1 MRLNK
6 FDKDAFV
13 SSAMDDVPKVD
24 HDVLAKK
31 LVVDCLKATVPV
43 DIQNAIA
50 KYPDWFNSDHV
61 SMPSNISDFYTTLT
75 PRRIR
80 WQDVLKEPKDV
91 AKMQELAAAAKEQ
104 YQSRIVLEGS
114 LRSTIEGFSTLKSA
128 LAALPEFAKYLPEER
143 DGKVNRSMPAVANL
157 VTTMMQAGW
166 PKEKQDGKKTNT

>member
-13 SSAMDDVPKVD
+13 TAAMDDVPKVD

-31 LVVDCLKATVPV
+31 LVVDCLKASVPV
-43 DIQNAIA
+43 DIQNMIA
-50 KYPDWFNSDHV
+50 KYPDWFGAEHV
-61 SMPSNISDFYTTLT
+61 IMPPNICDFYTVLT

-80 WQDVLKEPKDV
+80 WEDVVTDPKDV
-91 AKMQELAAAAKEQ
+91 AKMQELAAAAKAQ
-104 YQSRIVLEGS
+104 YQSRIVLEGN

-166 PKEKQDGKKTNT
+166 PKEKKDGKKTNQ